1 MPMGRSQSMPKV
13 GPPQPGRHNLQRPAS
28 GGALAKGK
36 KVAASNSCSA
46 LHRSESLAQMP
57 AAVRL
62 EFFRYSTPL
71 KGPMGRINVKQVT
84 KNFKFYGYVPELEL
98 RSVMAEQVM
107 QIKNYAV
114 VNCYNWSIPASTLN
128 FYHIH
133 EWVVRP
139 ATRELNSSMMEHLS
153 PKKLVPNWF
162 VSHYWGENL
171 EKFLDGLKQH
181 LTVRNLS
188 GRTGY
193 WIGAFASRHQD
204 FATAELGEMS
214 TTPLAKVA
222 EAAHFRMLLI
232 TDASPE
238 VAMPAALFTRT
249 WCTFELALCLDCTAL
264 CVDVCAVRNKDAE
277 VLTCGLTS
285 QEICSSKY
293 CPGVGIHLKQQ
304 RERNFPLEVAKAALD
319 FSIEKTHASRE
330 EERQRLLGCMALP
343 LEGEEQVETYQR
355 MTRRLRSFLL
365 LAFWPHVLC
374 RADLQDKAY
383 MSMLLDM
390 AKGIQ
395 GDYWRTSLSLM
406 LAGCDLAKKELL
418 DLAMQ
423 SLMSNLEWLK
433 LDLQF
438 TNLEDASLSSLA
450 KALPPKL
457 KTLGVDLAGCSIS
470 DRGVFSFLSKLPNT
484 VTKVTMKLQHTKVT
498 PGLLELSKDGPC
510 ALLKWSNLSHSE
522 RVQALKEKMEII
534 EGRKNPL
541 AAPNPSQVNRKVA
554 LENLA
559 ILPPNAIADQV
570 LQQVKADLA
579 NLMGEGHP

>member
-1 MPMGRSQSMPKV
+1 MGRSQSMPKV
-13 GPPQPGRHNLQRPAS
+13 GPPQPGLRHNLQRPAS

-36 KVAASNSCSA
+36 KVAASHSCGA
-46 LHRSESLAQMP
+46 LNRSESLAQMP

-71 KGPMGRINVKQVT
+71 KGPMGRINVKQVS

-98 RSVMAEQVM
+98 RSVLAEQVM

-162 VSHYWGENL
+162 VSHYWGEDL
-171 EKFLDGLKQH
+171 EKFLDGLKHH
-181 LTVRNLS
+181 LSVRNLS
-188 GRTGY
+188 GRTAY

-204 FATAELGEMS
+204 FATGAEN
-214 TTPLAKVA
+214 TTALTKVA

-232 TDASPE
+232 TDASE
-238 VAMPAALFTRT
+238 AASPAALFTRT
-249 WCTFELALCLDCTAL
+249 WCTFEVALCLDCTAL
-264 CVDVCAVRNKDAE
+264 CLDVCAVRGAKDAE
-277 VLTCGLTS
+277 LMTCGLTS

-304 RERNFPLEVAKAALD
+304 RERNFPLNVAKAALD
-319 FSIEKTHASRE
+319 FSVEKTHASRE
-330 EERQRLLGCMALP
+330 EERERLLRCMALP
-343 LEGEEQVETYQR
+343 LEGEEQIETYQR
-355 MTRRLRSFLL
+355 MTRRLRSLL
-365 LAFWPHVLC
+365 LLVFWPHVLC
-374 RADLQDKAY
+374 RAEVQDKAY

-390 AKGIQ
+390 AKAIQ
-395 GDYWRTSLSLM
+395 GDYWRSSLSLS

-418 DLAMQ
+418 DLALQ

-450 KALPPKL
+450 KALPQKL

-470 DRGVFSFLSKLPNT
+470 DRGVFSFLSKLPST
-484 VTKVTMKLQHTKVT
+484 VSKITMKLQQTKVT

-559 ILPPNAIADQV
+559 ILPPSAVTDQV
-570 LQQVKADLA
+570 LQQVKTDLA
-579 NLMGEGHP
+579 NLMGEAHP